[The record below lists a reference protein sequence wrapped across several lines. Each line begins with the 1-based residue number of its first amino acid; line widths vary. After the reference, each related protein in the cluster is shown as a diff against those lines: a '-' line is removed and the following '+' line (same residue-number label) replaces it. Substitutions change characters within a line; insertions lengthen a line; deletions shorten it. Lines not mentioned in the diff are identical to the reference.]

1 MMRTFLCLFIAAA
14 LSACAGK
21 NVREKETRDATPVD
35 SASVI
40 EVKYATEF
48 TVRDSADVRL
58 VCVANNDRFALVR
71 SDDVK
76 TPDNYIKVR
85 VPIRRTI
92 CMTALQ
98 LSNFTALDA
107 HDVVRG
113 ITGTKNLF
121 NEDINQRVTDGRIVK
136 IGMEGEFDTELIL
149 AANPDVIFISP
160 FKRGGYEPIKD
171 TGITLVPH
179 MGYKEL
185 NPLGQA
191 EWVKFIGM
199 FIGKEREAN
208 EVFAGIEQR
217 YNTLKEKV
225 EAAHFETLPTVTS
238 GEMHYGTWHAVGGK
252 NYLAQ
257 IFRDAGAEYV
267 VKDDE
272 TAGED
277 MEFEKMYALAANAD
291 YWRILNSFPGEFSY
305 DALKASEPRNELF
318 KAFREKK
325 VIYCNMKQTRYYEIS
340 PVVPDVL
347 LKDFVAI
354 FHPELVEADYEPQFY
369 KLLGAP

>member
-1 MMRTFLCLFIAAA
+1 MMRTFLCLFIAAV

-58 VCVANNDRFALVR
+58 VCIANNDRFALVR

-149 AANPDVIFISP
+149 AANPGE
-160 FKRGGYEPIKD
+160 RG
-171 TGITLVPH
+171 VCRH
-179 MGYKEL
+179 
-185 NPLGQA
+185 
-191 EWVKFIGM
+191 
-199 FIGKEREAN
+199 
-208 EVFAGIEQR
+208 
-217 YNTLKEKV
+217 
-225 EAAHFETLPTVTS
+225 
-238 GEMHYGTWHAVGGK
+238 
-252 NYLAQ
+252 
-257 IFRDAGAEYV
+257 
-267 VKDDE
+267 
-272 TAGED
+272 
-277 MEFEKMYALAANAD
+277 
-291 YWRILNSFPGEFSY
+291 
-305 DALKASEPRNELF
+305 
-318 KAFREKK
+318 
-325 VIYCNMKQTRYYEIS
+325 
-340 PVVPDVL
+340 
-347 LKDFVAI
+347 
-354 FHPELVEADYEPQFY
+354 
-369 KLLGAP
+369 